1 MNTVIEKET
10 PVGIVKIRPLS
21 KNDFEILY
29 ELFTAIT
36 DTDKYFFHPHPF
48 DRETVKKLIE
58 EVGDSNVFRVL
69 MTISSGEKELAIGYG
84 FLWDLNTDVPSLGI
98 YIRNDYQNKKLGH
111 LLMEY
116 LIETARKLD
125 KRGVALTVYEDNKR
139 AFHLYQKMGFKVKRI
154 IYCMELSLYED
165 SGD

>member
-36 DTDKYFFHPHPF
+36 DTDRYFFHPHPF

>member
-36 DTDKYFFHPHPF
+36 DTDRYFFHPHPF

-116 LIETARKLD
+116 LIETAKKLD